1 MMTQVMMLNPLRKR
15 MVSALVCS
23 SKMAQQLMLCCCCCC
38 VAVAVAV
45 AVAEG
50 AVWCVQALRPMMQ
63 ILAYGSVID
72 NDGPRL

>member
-1 MMTQVMMLNPLRKR
+1 MVIMMTQVMMLNPLRKR
-15 MVSALVCS
+15 MVSAPRLPIQEDS
-23 SKMAQQLMLCCCCCC
+23 STHPKWRSCCC
-38 VAVAVAV
+38 VAVL
-45 AVAEG
+45 AEG

>member
-15 MVSALVCS
+15 MVSALVCPS
-23 SKMAQQLMLCCCCCC
+23 RRTRLLIQNG
-38 VAVAVAV
+38 AVAVV
-45 AVAEG
+45 LLLLLLRGPCG
-50 AVWCVQALRPMMQ
+50 AAWCVQALRPMMQ